1 MTYQQQLLTMCCSVG
16 LLYVFVYILRV
27 NMLDVDEIPYS
38 PPLRDVE
45 SYYGETNYIFTS
57 HFQAEVKRI
66 YAAYLVIC
74 NVV

>member
-1 MTYQQQLLTMCCSVG
+1 MTYQQMLLTMCCSVG

-27 NMLDVDEIPYS
+27 DMLDVEEIPP
-38 PPLRDVE
+38 PPLRDIE

-57 HFQAEVKRI
+57 HFHAGVERI